1 MNRLNSALLS
11 LTSSNIEMGMEA
23 AKAEVLSTAKF
34 LVNYVAVPLISA
46 TLIGFLVF
54 FIAKAVILHRQ
65 GMGSS
70 EKLLPIVAVVV
81 GIALVASFPVWGWK
95 LIGM

>member
-1 MNRLNSALLS
+1 MNRLDSAFLS

-23 AKAEVLSTAKF
+23 AKAEVMATAKF
-34 LVNYVAVPLISA
+34 LVNFVAVPLISA

-54 FIAKAVILHRQ
+54 FIARAVTLHRQ

-70 EKLLPIVAVVV
+70 EKLIPIVAVVV